1 MTSPIVLVVVP
12 VLDFLWTTPPHSST
26 KEGGEISRDAMP
38 RASPSIDGMVIQE
51 TIHTERLLLRPFTL
65 TDAPRVKALAGD
77 RRIYEKT
84 LLIPNPYEDGVAEA
98 WIATHQTSF
107 YEGSGVVFAICLQS
121 GPPIG
126 AIELHR
132 AGSYNRVELGYW
144 IGAEYWNRGYC
155 TEAAKAILEYGFNVF
170 WCHKIS
176 ATHFI
181 GNTASGRVM
190 EKIGMKCEGV
200 LRDEVL
206 KDGKYVTVLR
216 YAILNP
222 KEMN

>member
-1 MTSPIVLVVVP
+1 
-12 VLDFLWTTPPHSST
+12 
-26 KEGGEISRDAMP
+26 
-38 RASPSIDGMVIQE
+38 MVIQE
-51 TIHTERLLLRPFTL
+51 TIHTERLVLRPFNF

-77 RRIYEKT
+77 RRIYETT
-84 LLIPNPYEDGVAEA
+84 LLVPHPYEDGMAGA
-98 WIATHQTSF
+98 WIATHQVCF
-107 YEGSGVVFAICLQS
+107 YEGRGAIFAICLRR
-121 GPPIG
+121 GDLLIG
-126 AIELHR
+126 AIELQR
-132 AGSYNRVELGYW
+132 VGSYNRAELGYW
-144 IGAEYWNRGYC
+144 IGTKYWNRGYC

-190 EKIGMKCEGV
+190 EKIGMKPEGV

-216 YAILNP
+216 YGILNP
-222 KEMN
+222 RETEGTSPIRERTHGAECFPSPRAGTEN

>member
-1 MTSPIVLVVVP
+1 
-12 VLDFLWTTPPHSST
+12 
-26 KEGGEISRDAMP
+26 
-38 RASPSIDGMVIQE
+38 MVIQE
-51 TIHTERLLLRPFTL
+51 TIQTERLVLRPFTL
-65 TDAPRVKALAGD
+65 TDAPQVKALAGD
-77 RRIYEKT
+77 RKIYERT
-84 LLIPNPYEDGVAEA
+84 LLVPHPYEDGIAES
-98 WIATHQTSF
+98 WIATHQTCF
-107 YEGSGVVFAICLQS
+107 YEGSGAVFAICLQN
-121 GPPIG
+121 GPLIG

-132 AGSYNRVELGYW
+132 AGSYNRAELGYW
-144 IGAEYWNRGYC
+144 IGTKYWNRGYC

-222 KEMN
+222 RETEATTPILERTHGAECFPSPRAGTGN